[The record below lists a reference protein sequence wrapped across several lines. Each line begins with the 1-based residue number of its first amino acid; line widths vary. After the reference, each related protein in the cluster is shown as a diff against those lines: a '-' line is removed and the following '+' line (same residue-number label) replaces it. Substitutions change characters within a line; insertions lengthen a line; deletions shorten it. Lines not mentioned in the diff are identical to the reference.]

1 LTHKRSAS
9 GEVNWDDVRY
19 VLAVAESGS
28 VSAAA
33 RALGVNH
40 ATVLR
45 RIAAFEEAQGAP
57 VFDRT
62 AQGYAVPPERL
73 RVIEAAREAAHAI
86 EAVARHMRGQ
96 GGGPG
101 AVRLTSTDSLC
112 LTVLPSVV
120 AELAAGDPPL
130 AVELVV
136 ANTHLDLSRL
146 AADVAVRPAI
156 ALPPDLT
163 GEEAARMG
171 FAVYMRAGGAAPGWL
186 GLRGMLARSIPARWM
201 EDVAEGAP
209 ITGGAD
215 SFNVLRELAAAG
227 LGRTILPCVLG
238 DGDSRL
244 QRVAGLTPDISVPVW
259 VASHVDL
266 AQTRRMRLVRSR
278 IVQALA
284 SHADR
289 LSGQCAAHMA
299 EPARASVR

>member
-1 LTHKRSAS
+1 MTHKRSAS
-9 GEVNWDDVRY
+9 GDINWDDVRY

-73 RVIEAAREAAHAI
+73 RVIELAREAALAI
-86 EAVARHMRGQ
+86 EAVGRHMQGQ

-101 AVRLTSTDSLC
+101 VVRLTSTDSLC
-112 LTVLPSVV
+112 LTVLPGVV

-136 ANTHLDLSRL
+136 ANTHVDLARL
-146 AADVAVRPAI
+146 AADVAVRPAVS
-156 ALPPDLT
+156 LPPDMT
-163 GEEAARMG
+163 GEEVARMR
-171 FAVYMRAGGAAPGWL
+171 FAVYAAASGGAPVWL
-186 GLRGMLARSIPARWM
+186 GLRGMLARLAPARWM
-201 EDVAEGAP
+201 EDVANGTP
-209 ITGGAD
+209 IIGGAD

-227 LGRTILPCVLG
+227 LGRTILPCILG
-238 DGDSRL
+238 DGDPRL
-244 QRVAGLTPDISVPVW
+244 RRLPELSPDISVPVW

-266 AQTRRMRLVRSR
+266 AQTRRMRLIRSR

-284 SHADR
+284 ATADR
-289 LSGQCAAHMA
+289 LAGEAA
-299 EPARASVR
+299 PLR